1 MFANTITIGFA
12 SGSVTL
18 NRINQD
24 QYSSEYMKR
33 TATKQYT
40 LKIRHNRSKATASR
54 PAYDRHN
61 VELIVKTFQDG
72 DTPEYDTKAYFVMEN
87 LPSDD
92 TIEVMDALADWAIA
106 TSGSNLTALLG
117 WES

>member
-1 MFANTITIGFA
+1 MFANTITIGFS

-33 TATKQYT
+33 TATNQYT
-40 LKIRHNRSKATASR
+40 LKVRHSTSKATASK

-61 VELIVKTFQDG
+61 VEIIVKTFAVD
-72 DTPEYDTKAYFVMEN
+72 DTPEYDTKAYFVMEQ

-92 TIEVMDALADWAIA
+92 SIEVMDALADWAIA
-106 TSGSNLTALLG
+106 TSGANLTALLG